1 MIVGTP
7 KCVYVLRGGRG
18 GGGGGGGHMDVH
30 SDSLLSSQSE
40 ILVTQQMKKRIN
52 KIKRGVARNVKIR

>member
-1 MIVGTP
+1 M
-7 KCVYVLRGGRG
+7 CVCVAGRPGRG
-18 GGGGGGGHMDVH
+18 GGGAVGTGMCTA
-30 SDSLLSSQSE
+30 SLLSSQSE